1 MKSKKSH
8 RYPVFLVILLAGT
21 ALHFLYSLF
30 PSPVTALFAPV
41 DESLFQH
48 AKLLFWPL
56 LAGTFWLSKWDNA
69 PKTPRLWGLLIGIV
83 LMLFAGYVYHVL
95 LGGSAMWVDIVIYC
109 VTMLIAFLAVPRL
122 FRGRECPKAC
132 RYAADAAVLIFG
144 FCLILFTFRPPAN
157 ILFQE
162 LEPAGRFFPLP
173 Y

>member
-1 MKSKKSH
+1 MNGKKSH

-30 PSPVTALFAPV
+30 PSPVTALLAPV

-56 LAGTFWLSKWDNA
+56 LAGAFWLSKWDGT
-69 PKTPRLWGLLIGIV
+69 PKTPRLWGLLIGV
-83 LMLFAGYVYHVL
+83 ALMLLAGYVYHVL

-109 VTMLIAFLAVPRL
+109 ITMLIAFLAVPRL
-122 FRGRECPKAC
+122 FRGIECSNAC
-132 RYAADAAVLIFG
+132 RYAAGAAVLAFG
-144 FCLILFTFRPPAN
+144 FFLLLFTFRPPAN

-162 LEPAGRFFPLP
+162 LEPAGRIFVLP